1 MKTNNILNA
10 KEYYNLGEG
19 IQKGFEFILNNDL
32 SKFENGKYEI
42 DGENLFI
49 SIQDYNT
56 KPLNEGKFEAHKKY
70 ADIQYIIKGQERL
83 GYKNVEELT
92 PIGDYDNDA
101 DITFFEPSGQYEF
114 VYAKENDFIIFMPE
128 DAHMPCVAIDK
139 PEYVKKAVVKVLL

>member
-42 DGENLFI
+42 DGFI

-56 KPLNEGKFEAHKKY
+56 KPLSEGKFEAHKKY

-114 VYAKENDFIIFMPE
+114 VHAKENDFIIFMPE
-128 DAHMPCVAIDK
+128 DAHMPCIAIDK